1 MRKMQE
7 AADEGKIGRIL
18 KMITG
23 GRPPFSL
30 DCIRVGEKNVTDAA
44 KLRYWV
50 VSRVA
55 DMFVLRAWI

>member
-30 DCIRVGEKNVTDAA
+30 DCIRVGEK
-44 KLRYWV
+44 
-50 VSRVA
+50 
-55 DMFVLRAWI
+55 